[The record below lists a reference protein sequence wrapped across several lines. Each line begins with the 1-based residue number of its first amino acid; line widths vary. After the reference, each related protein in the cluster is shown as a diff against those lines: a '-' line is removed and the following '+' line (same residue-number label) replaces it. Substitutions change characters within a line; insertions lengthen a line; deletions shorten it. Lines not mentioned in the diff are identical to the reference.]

1 MKKKIGKFFI
11 TVLILSLASLSC
23 GKNTE
28 KNATSDKDNTQ
39 QVEEHKQNENLNTET
54 ESKDSSEREMNY
66 GKGMDEEF
74 TTDGKLHEDKFLN
87 KTFGYPDTADS
98 FKIEKDSEGYVI
110 TEYID
115 ESPIVGKEVPV
126 KEDKSRL
133 KIENDVYLVHK
144 DGLVY
149 AYDTK
154 LKKLVLLNKEN
165 NFRIIFI
172 INE

>member
-1 MKKKIGKFFI
+1 MKRKITKFFI
-11 TVLILSLASLSC
+11 IVLTLSLASLSC

-28 KNATSDKDNTQ
+28 KNTADKDNIQ
-39 QVEEHKQNENLNTET
+39 KVEENKQNENPKTET
-54 ESKDSSEREMNY
+54 ESKESSEREMNY

-98 FKIEKDSEGYVI
+98 FKIEKNSEGYVI

-126 KEDKSRL
+126 KEEKSRL

-144 DGLVY
+144 DGLAY

-165 NFRIIFI
+165 NFRIIFVAD
-172 INE
+172 E

>member
-126 KEDKSRL
+126 KEEKSRL

-144 DGLVY
+144 D
-149 AYDTK
+149 
-154 LKKLVLLNKEN
+154 
-165 NFRIIFI
+165 
-172 INE
+172 

>member
-1 MKKKIGKFFI
+1 MKRKITKFFI
-11 TVLILSLASLSC
+11 IVLTLSLASLSC

-28 KNATSDKDNTQ
+28 KNTADKDNIQ
-39 QVEEHKQNENLNTET
+39 KVEENKQNENPKTET
-54 ESKDSSEREMNY
+54 ESKESSEREMNY

-115 ESPIVGKEVPV
+115 ESPIVGKDVPI
-126 KEDKSRL
+126 KEEKSRL

-144 DGLVY
+144 DGLAY

-165 NFRIIFI
+165 NFRIIFVAD
-172 INE
+172 E

>member
-1 MKKKIGKFFI
+1 MKRKITKFFI
-11 TVLILSLASLSC
+11 IVLTLSLASLSC

-28 KNATSDKDNTQ
+28 KNTADKDNIQ
-39 QVEEHKQNENLNTET
+39 KVEENKQNENPKTET
-54 ESKDSSEREMNY
+54 ESKENLEREMNY

-126 KEDKSRL
+126 KEEKSRL

-144 DGLVY
+144 DGLAY

-165 NFRIIFI
+165 NFRIIFVAD
-172 INE
+172 E

>member
-1 MKKKIGKFFI
+1 MKRKITKFFI
-11 TVLILSLASLSC
+11 IVLTLSLASLSC

-28 KNATSDKDNTQ
+28 KNTADKDNIQ
-39 QVEEHKQNENLNTET
+39 KVEENKQNENPKTET
-54 ESKDSSEREMNY
+54 ESKENSEREMNY

-126 KEDKSRL
+126 KEEKSRL

-144 DGLVY
+144 DGLAY

-165 NFRIIFI
+165 NFRIIFVAD
-172 INE
+172 E

>member
-1 MKKKIGKFFI
+1 MKRKITKFFI
-11 TVLILSLASLSC
+11 IVLTLSLASLSC

-28 KNATSDKDNTQ
+28 KNTADKDNIQ
-39 QVEEHKQNENLNTET
+39 KVEENKQNENPKTET
-54 ESKDSSEREMNY
+54 ESKENLEREMNY

-126 KEDKSRL
+126 KEEKSRL

-165 NFRIIFI
+165 NFRIIFVAD
-172 INE
+172 E

>member
-1 MKKKIGKFFI
+1 MKRKITKFFI
-11 TVLILSLASLSC
+11 IVLTLSLASLSC

-28 KNATSDKDNTQ
+28 KNTADKDNIQ
-39 QVEEHKQNENLNTET
+39 KVEENKQNENPKTET
-54 ESKDSSEREMNY
+54 ESKESSEREMNY

-98 FKIEKDSEGYVI
+98 FKIEKDSEAYVI

-126 KEDKSRL
+126 KEEKSRL

-144 DGLVY
+144 DGLAY

-165 NFRIIFI
+165 NFRIIFVAD
-172 INE
+172 E